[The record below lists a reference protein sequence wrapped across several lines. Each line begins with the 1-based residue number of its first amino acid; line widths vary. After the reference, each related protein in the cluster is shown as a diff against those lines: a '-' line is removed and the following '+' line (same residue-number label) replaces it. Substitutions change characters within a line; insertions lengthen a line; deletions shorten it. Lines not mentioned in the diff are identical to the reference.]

1 VRPVNLIPKE
11 QQRRGSGV
19 VEGRAGMGV
28 YLLLGFL
35 AIAVIGVT
43 AVVLTSN
50 KITQKKDEV
59 AKIESDTASAK
70 AAADAL
76 RPYGNFAQMKES
88 RVDTVNSLVDT
99 SFNWER
105 VLRSL
110 SRTIPSNAWLTS
122 FTGTV
127 APSVKVEAEGGSA
140 AGQLRGK
147 TNSPAIA
154 LSGCTYSH
162 SAVARMMVRMRNL
175 DDVSDVVLQS
185 SEKSES
191 ADQSAQ
197 GNTGS
202 DTGDDCR
209 TNEKIAK
216 FEILVVLGHDKTQAA
231 AASMGASVGGPGS
244 GPVAAAQ
251 GAVATA
257 SSSSSAGA
265 STP

>member
-19 VEGRAGMGV
+19 TEGRAGLGV

-35 AIAVIGVT
+35 AIAVLGVT
-43 AVVLTSN
+43 SVVLTSN
-50 KITQKKDEV
+50 KITQKKEEV
-59 AKIESDTASAK
+59 VQIDRDAASAK
-70 AAADAL
+70 ASAEAL
-76 RPYGNFAQMKES
+76 RPYGNFAQMKQS

-110 SRTIPSNAWLTS
+110 SRTIPSNVWLTS

-127 APSVKVEAEGGSA
+127 SPNVKVESEGGSA
-140 AGQLRGK
+140 ASQLRGQ

-154 LSGCTYSH
+154 MSGCTYSH
-162 SAVARMMVRMRNL
+162 SSVARMMVRMRNL
-175 DDVSDVVLQS
+175 DDVNDVVLQS

-197 GNTGS
+197 SDSGS

-209 TNEKIAK
+209 TSETIPK

-231 AASMGASVGGPGS
+231 AASVGAAVGGTGS

-257 SSSSSAGA
+257 SSESSPGA
-265 STP
+265 PTP